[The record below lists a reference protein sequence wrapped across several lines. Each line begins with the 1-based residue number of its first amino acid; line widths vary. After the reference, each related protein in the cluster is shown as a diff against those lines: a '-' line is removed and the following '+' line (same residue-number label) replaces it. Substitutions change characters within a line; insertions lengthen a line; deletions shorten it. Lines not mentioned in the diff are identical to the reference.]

1 MKKRKS
7 KMKKKVKLSKE
18 ALYVMKLIQ
27 YTERNIKNDGTGV
40 DELFKGQAKR
50 LKKQLENTK

>member
-1 MKKRKS
+1 
-7 KMKKKVKLSKE
+7 MKKKVKLSKE